1 MKRYAKEIKDEVLK
15 RIRSGEKVAVVA
27 KAHGIHEVTVRSWLE
42 RDTESGG
49 SAQIL
54 EVSRLKREVEGLLR
68 LVGQLTYDSDNQKK
82 KSQSLKH

>member
-15 RIRSGEKVAVVA
+15 RIRGGEKVAVVA
-27 KAHGIHEVTVRSWLE
+27 KAHGIHEVTVRNWLE
-42 RDTESGG
+42 RDTELGG